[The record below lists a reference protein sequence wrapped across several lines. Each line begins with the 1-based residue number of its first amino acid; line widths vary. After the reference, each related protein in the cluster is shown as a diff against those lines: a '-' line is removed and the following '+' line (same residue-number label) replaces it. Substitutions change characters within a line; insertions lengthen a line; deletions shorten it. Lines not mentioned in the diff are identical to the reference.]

1 MAHPPTR
8 VGSARARS
16 RARPAGT
23 SSAEATAATQT
34 TKPTRN
40 TPCSASAIGSPA
52 WSRWAMTAPM
62 TDSPTAP
69 PTDMKNC
76 VIEVAA
82 PRSLRETALW
92 TAINIG
98 TTTMP
103 MPTPPSRTSRI
114 ASPCVAVVDQR
125 AAEDAERQ
133 RGPDRRQP
141 HRHERQGRAHAEP
154 EGGQDRAARPRPGA
168 PRLDDAE
175 QDRGHARGEERD
187 AAQVHDG
194 PAR

>member
-1 MAHPPTR
+1 
-8 VGSARARS
+8 
-16 RARPAGT
+16 
-23 SSAEATAATQT
+23 
-34 TKPTRN
+34 
-40 TPCSASAIGSPA
+40 
-52 WSRWAMTAPM
+52 MTAPM

-114 ASPCVAVVDQR
+114 ASPCVVVVDQR
-125 AAEDAERQ
+125 VNSRNA
-133 RGPDRRQP
+133 PV
-141 HRHERQGRAHAEP
+141 RHAMP
-154 EGGQDRAARPRPGA
+154 TSTTAR
-168 PRLDDAE
+168 
-175 QDRGHARGEERD
+175 
-187 AAQVHDG
+187 
-194 PAR
+194 